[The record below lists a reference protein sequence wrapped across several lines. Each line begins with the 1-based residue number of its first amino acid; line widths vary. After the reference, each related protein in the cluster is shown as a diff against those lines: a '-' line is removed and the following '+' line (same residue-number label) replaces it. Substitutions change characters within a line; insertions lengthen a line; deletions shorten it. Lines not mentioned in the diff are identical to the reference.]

1 LFVLQPKGKKS
12 RNYSE
17 KENKLDLHNLA
28 HAPIDLL
35 LGFLD
40 NNKTLFQNHFTTL
53 ATGQGDLAS
62 QTKLVCFAHQ
72 RLLYL
77 L

>member
-1 LFVLQPKGKKS
+1 LFVLKPKGKKP
-12 RNYSE
+12 RNHSE

-28 HAPIDLL
+28 HAPIIDLL

-53 ATGQGDLAS
+53 ATGQGDLA
-62 QTKLVCFAHQ
+62 
-72 RLLYL
+72 
-77 L
+77 